1 MSGEVYVDTGELRAH
16 ASHVLS
22 LSGKAGEATSAAH
35 QVAFSPSMF
44 GSIGSMLVGPAMVP
58 LQAAGVA
65 AASAMEG
72 ALGDCAEAVRGVAD
86 TFTFVD
92 EAVGDHFDAIG
103 RRIR

>member
-103 RRIR
+103 RRIK